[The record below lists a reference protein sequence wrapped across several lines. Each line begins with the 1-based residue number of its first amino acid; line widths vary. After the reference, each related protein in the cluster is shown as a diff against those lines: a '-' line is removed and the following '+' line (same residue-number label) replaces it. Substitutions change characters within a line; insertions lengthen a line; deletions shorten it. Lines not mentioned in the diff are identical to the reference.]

1 MDSITGIFD
10 TVGWAAGIVV
20 AIFVVLILY
29 LMKKKRVLSKEE
41 KVNHDSFERKDSKD
55 YIQFD
60 NIISWD
66 GGLGSEK
73 FGIICMP
80 NNTFI
85 AGLDIKGYNFS
96 SASADERK
104 RTMINSIAFFNT
116 VEQPVQ
122 FRQSSKAVDITYNI
136 EKQAKVVKDLKYKQ
150 MVLSANYKENT
161 SLLDDYMAN
170 PDLYNSLTQKLDAMQ
185 KEISSIKWQLKEAE
199 AVLDYMKDVAAATGK
214 SRKINQLIFAYTFDP
229 ADYSTELSESEIYV
243 KAATELSTKGA
254 IYGDALNNCGCST
267 KMLSAQELLDLIRRH
282 LHPKTSDDIS
292 LKQLFNS
299 SYQALFIHSDSV
311 LNLERDKRAEAR
323 LERQIKEYN
332 EKRALQIAKAREDLA
347 KFTAK
352 LEEASVDYIN
362 AEEGVIEDDN

>member
-1 MDSITGIFD
+1 MDNITGLID
-10 TVGWAAGIVV
+10 TFGWAAGITV
-20 AIFVVLILY
+20 AIFVLLIVY
-29 LMKKKRVLSKEE
+29 LLKKKRVLSKEE
-41 KVNHDSFERKDSKD
+41 NINHDSFERKDSKD

-66 GGLGSEK
+66 GGLNGDS

-85 AGLDIKGYNFS
+85 AGIDIKGYNFA

-104 RTMINSIAFFNT
+104 RTMINSIALFNT

-122 FRQSSKAVDITYNI
+122 FRQSSKAVDITHNI
-136 EKQAKVVKDLKYKQ
+136 EKHAKVVKDLKYRL
-150 MVLSANYKENT
+150 MVLSENYKENT
-161 SLLDDYMAN
+161 ALLDDYMAN
-170 PDLYNSLTQKLDAMQ
+170 AELYASLTNKLDEMQ
-185 KEISSIKWQLKEAE
+185 KEISSVKWQLREAE
-199 AVLDYMKDVAAATGK
+199 AVLAYMKDVAAATGK
-214 SRKINQLIFAYTFDP
+214 SRKINQMIFAYTFDA
-229 ADYSTELSESEIYV
+229 ADYSTELSEAEIYV

-254 IYGDALNNCGCST
+254 IYGDALNNCGCAT

-282 LHPKTSDDIS
+282 LHPNTADEIS

-323 LERQIKEYN
+323 LERQIREYN
-332 EKRALQIAKAREDLA
+332 ERRAEQIKRAKEDLA
-347 KFTAK
+347 RFTQK
-352 LEEASVDYIN
+352 MEEAAESQVDR
-362 AEEGVIEDDN
+362 EEGGVN